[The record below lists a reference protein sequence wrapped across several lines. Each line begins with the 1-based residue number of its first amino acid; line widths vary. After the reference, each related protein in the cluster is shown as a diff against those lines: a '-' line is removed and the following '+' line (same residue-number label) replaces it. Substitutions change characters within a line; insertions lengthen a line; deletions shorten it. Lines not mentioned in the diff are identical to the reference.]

1 MLAGL
6 LVFRSPGAVLV
17 GGAIGL
23 VVDLIFLRYVIPRQQ
38 QDALLQSY
46 AVSLVQLCAKMCK
59 IDGRVSD
66 AEIRTFREYIYITD
80 AQNPLVGDLF
90 NRARASAEGLEFLA
104 GQVARMLGAGSAQ
117 LELVFQMLAA
127 IAKADGQPLTE
138 ARLALLKVAQI
149 FSLTQAQVDAALDR
163 LETAQA
169 DTPPPGAKPYHSKAE
184 APPPLPP
191 SGPDPYKAL
200 GLKPIATF
208 DEVKKAHRKLA
219 QQNHPDLLRG
229 RGASAK
235 DIAKAEAK
243 MADINAAY
251 TEIKKRTGN

>member
-6 LVFRSPGAVLV
+6 LVFRTPGAVLV
-17 GGAIGL
+17 GGAIGFIADL
-23 VVDLIFLRYVIPRQQ
+23 VFLRYVIPRQR

-66 AEIRTFREYIYITD
+66 AEIRTFRGYIYITD

-117 LELVFQMLAA
+117 LELVFEMLAA
-127 IAKADGQPLTE
+127 IAKADGTPSTE
-138 ARLALLKVAQI
+138 AQVALLKVAQI

-163 LETAQA
+163 LDTPQ
-169 DTPPPGAKPYHSKAE
+169 TPPPGARPYQSKND
-184 APPPLPP
+184 APPPPPP

-208 DEVKKAHRKLA
+208 EEVKKAHRKLV